1 LFFDLKESASRQ
13 ELARHFSCGQ
23 IFRKWTVLMTG
34 FCASSKAT
42 GNDYYLEQG
51 TALNTSLFLWLWK
64 VSDVNSLFCGFWF
77 VGNQYSLTP

>member
-1 LFFDLKESASRQ
+1 
-13 ELARHFSCGQ
+13 
-23 IFRKWTVLMTG
+23 MTG